1 MASKLYKS
9 FTAVPHAVCDMNGEV
24 LNTQTIL
31 QELTR
36 DVQDI
41 SGEATWVIRN
51 DEKLLDDL
59 EAFSHIKQ
67 PNTVGRLIGL
77 TPCDQKTKGT
87 GESRRT
93 MLFQHQVVSQARS
106 WLERIKTSNGSS
118 DKFTSQGWKRTADPQ
133 KPGYGQDFVNLGAV
147 DSQYVRINTDGSSLD
162 LTLVVNRRWVIFSF
176 VFEEKRFKGYT
187 KVCSPI
193 VSLQN
198 RQPVFH
204 FPVEFP
210 SVVSPFSQEYI
221 IGVDVGK
228 VNYATVTVY
237 NTTTRSVAYST
248 TLSQRAHSL
257 WNSIRASER
266 QIVALRRK
274 AKRHPLNRTLV
285 MNCLNEAALHRS
297 KNVRKKKELA
307 ILAGQEIAELSVLF
321 DNAPVVFEDLSWIHN
336 TMQNGRWNRGALVQW
351 ITHYVSHNGGWV
363 LTTSAYKTSQLCHVC
378 HQTGQLSG
386 RMIKC
391 SEHGIYDRDVNA
403 GANIAQNAESAII
416 KARATRKKS
425 KKLQPVRQRT
435 PITKSVLK
443 YPGRDRTKH
452 QPTPRKPRP
461 QRKQLHT
468 NTKIFAKEVTPFTT
482 PATDNMVTVVADG
495 TVPARTGIGTDSA
508 GEIFIYQDPL

>member
-9 FTAVPHAVCDMNGEV
+9 FTAAPHAACDMNGEV
-24 LNTQTIL
+24 LDTPTVL
-31 QELTR
+31 QELAR

-51 DEKLLDDL
+51 DKKLLDDL
-59 EAFSHIKQ
+59 EAFYHIKQ

-77 TPCDQKTKGT
+77 TPCDQKARGT
-87 GESRRT
+87 GESRRN

-106 WLERIKTSNGSS
+106 WLERIKASNGSS
-118 DKFTSQGWKRTADPQ
+118 DKFMSQGWKRTAHSQ

-147 DSQYVRINTDGSSLD
+147 DSQYVRINAEGSSLD
-162 LTLVVNRRWVIFSF
+162 LTLVVNRQRVIFSF
-176 VFEEKRFKGYT
+176 VFDEKRFKGYT

-198 RQPVFH
+198 GQPVFH

-221 IGVDVGK
+221 IGVDAGK
-228 VNYATVTVY
+228 VNYATVTAY
-237 NTTTRSVAYST
+237 NTTTRSITYST
-248 TLSQRAHSL
+248 TLSQRVHSL

-266 QIVALRRK
+266 QITALTQK
-274 AKRHPLNRTLV
+274 AKKNPLNRTLV

-307 ILAGQEIAELSVLF
+307 ILASQEIAELSVIF
-321 DNAPVVFEDLSWIHN
+321 DNAPVAFEDLSWIRN
-336 TMQNGRWNRGALVQW
+336 TMQNGRWNRGALFQW
-351 ITHYVSHNGGWV
+351 TTHYVAQNGGWV

-378 HQTGQLSG
+378 HQPGQLSG
-386 RMIKC
+386 RIIKC
-391 SEHGIYDRDVNA
+391 SDHGTYDRDVNA

-425 KKLQPVRQRT
+425 KKFQPVRQRT
-435 PITKSVLK
+435 PVTRSTLK
-443 YPGRDRTKH
+443 YSGRDRTKH
-452 QPTPRKPRP
+452 QPTPRRP
-461 QRKQLHT
+461 KCNRSSINSL
-468 NTKIFAKEVTPFTT
+468 ACVKEVTRFNT

-495 TVPARTGIGTDSA
+495 TVPVRTGIGTDSA